1 MDLNSLSNLSSLR
14 LVDQTPGNVPIMV
27 KVGLAEVE
35 EREVHLIVVSAVID
49 SKEEDSEEDIVEAVA

>member
-1 MDLNSLSNLSSLR
+1 M
-14 LVDQTPGNVPIMV
+14 DQTPGNVPIMV